1 MPILR
6 GSFGIG
12 VPFRAFL
19 HLGVP
24 VCRSAPPYVAFL
36 TPLPPRR
43 PNVFFFSPGCLAC
56 LWRCVATRSCCLE
69 AISRCSTARSSC
81 LAPLSGCMAC
91 LSSCCGSPLAL
102 FGGPR
107 CCSPPLSGCA
117 ACPSSC
123 LAPFSGCVACLS
135 CCPLGLFLAPGA
147 RRNATSKAPW
157 AWPGYPWCPLRFYLA
172 THARCKYGQV
182 QILIICSVRSF
193 FARSAAT
200 S

>member
-1 MPILR
+1 MCFFFSGLSGMPLALCCDTLVLF
-6 GSFGIG
+6 GSHFEVFDGTFELFGAAFGLHG
-12 VPFRAFL
+12 VPFKL
-19 HLGVP
+19 
-24 VCRSAPPYVAFL
+24 
-36 TPLPPRR
+36 
-43 PNVFFFSPGCLAC
+43 
-56 LWRCVATRSCCLE
+56 
-69 AISRCSTARSSC
+69 
-81 LAPLSGCMAC
+81 
-91 LSSCCGSPLAL
+91 CGSPLAL

-107 CCSPPLSGCA
+107 CCSAPLSGCA

-123 LAPFSGCVACLS
+123 LAPFSGCLACLS

-182 QILIICSVRSF
+182 QILIICSVRSI

>member
-19 HLGVP
+19 HLGVL
-24 VCRSAPPYVAFL
+24 VCRSGPPYFAFF

-81 LAPLSGCMAC
+81 LAPLSGCLAC
-91 LSSCCGSPLAL
+91 LSSCV
-102 FGGPR
+102 
-107 CCSPPLSGCA
+107 A
-117 ACPSSC
+117 ARWRC
-123 LAPFSGCVACLS
+123 LAALGVVRRRFRVARRALRVVWRRFRVVWHAFRAAPLVCAWLRARAAMQLPR
-135 CCPLGLFLAPGA
+135 PLGLGQGTLGVPCVSIWQRTLGA
-147 RRNATSKAPW
+147 SM
-157 AWPGYPWCPLRFYLA
+157 
-172 THARCKYGQV
+172 ARCKY
-182 QILIICSVRSF
+182 
-193 FARSAAT
+193 
-200 S
+200 